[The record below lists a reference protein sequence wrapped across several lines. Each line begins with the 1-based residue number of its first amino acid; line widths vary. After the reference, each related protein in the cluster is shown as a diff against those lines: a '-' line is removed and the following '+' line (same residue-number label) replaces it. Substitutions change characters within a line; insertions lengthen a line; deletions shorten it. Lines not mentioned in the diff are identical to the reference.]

1 MTGAALGA
9 AWTGLACSVPG
20 GEDASLDLARVPHV
34 VQNVPLISAPQ
45 FWQKGILPPSQFTLA
60 WGGWLWTSLSVWT
73 YNDIMSVKFQITLP
87 DDLALELKQAASR
100 EKLPLA
106 QLIRET
112 MVVRLRQTRSPSGG
126 DPFDSITNLVDAP
139 DTDLSESVDEILY
152 K

>member
-1 MTGAALGA
+1 
-9 AWTGLACSVPG
+9 
-20 GEDASLDLARVPHV
+20 
-34 VQNVPLISAPQ
+34 
-45 FWQKGILPPSQFTLA
+45 
-60 WGGWLWTSLSVWT
+60 
-73 YNDIMSVKFQITLP
+73 MSVKFQITLP